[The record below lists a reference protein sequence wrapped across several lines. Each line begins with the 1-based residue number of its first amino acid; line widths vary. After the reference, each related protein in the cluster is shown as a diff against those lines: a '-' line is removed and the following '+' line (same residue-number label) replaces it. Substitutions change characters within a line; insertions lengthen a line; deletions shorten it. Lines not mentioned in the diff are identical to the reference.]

1 MYTNLVNQLINS
13 RANYIEVSYSQMVQS
28 VFIQNDHK
36 KKNNMY
42 GDKNQKLPQV
52 DLLFRQSTAI
62 LRWLQQSLQN
72 EASILECSALG
83 RKKYC
88 EVLATVFGDRLP
100 KRIAY
105 RVQAQIEGL
114 KELKKSQLPQGSMLG
129 LGIEGKEHFWV
140 YEFQLWNLLV
150 TFHKFIMQQVFA
162 KFEIADSLEDT
173 GK

>member
-1 MYTNLVNQLINS
+1 LYTNLVNQLINS

-105 RVQAQIEGL
+105 RVQA
-114 KELKKSQLPQGSMLG
+114 
-129 LGIEGKEHFWV
+129 
-140 YEFQLWNLLV
+140 
-150 TFHKFIMQQVFA
+150 
-162 KFEIADSLEDT
+162 
-173 GK
+173 